1 MLWQS
6 DKDQE
11 QALRVSGGHGGTEHG
26 ESVGARMEPAVMP
39 PDDMPLDLGGSFQWQ
54 LPVGS
59 DMLGAGLVF
68 NWDQSLDMIAGGL
81 GMDLYQ

>member
-1 MLWQS
+1 MIWDL

-11 QALRVSGGHGGTEHG
+11 QALRLSAAHGGATHG
-26 ESVGARMEPAVMP
+26 ESVGARMEAAVMP
-39 PDDMPLDLGGSFQWQ
+39 QEDMPLDLGGSFQWQ

>member
-1 MLWQS
+1 MP
-6 DKDQE
+6 QE
-11 QALRVSGGHGGTEHG
+11 
-26 ESVGARMEPAVMP
+26 
-39 PDDMPLDLGGSFQWQ
+39 DMPLDLGGSFQWQ

>member
-1 MLWQS
+1 
-6 DKDQE
+6 
-11 QALRVSGGHGGTEHG
+11 
-26 ESVGARMEPAVMP
+26 MEASVMP

-81 GMDLYQ
+81 GMDIYQ